1 MLITRKKHRAFMLL
15 EVLVATMLI
24 GVILLYL
31 LQIRNQTLVQF
42 LHSSHDNTGV
52 WLAEMK
58 MAELM
63 AEDLPD
69 PSEPDTFETGDSGD
83 FEYMDERYNDVNS
96 EINENWKE
104 RDIYIQYKFE
114 WTKELIF
121 IGSDFIGTQENLDN
135 WEPSEE
141 ASDSGEEAVADED
154 PNNKPA
160 ARVVRITLKVYHEDT
175 KGKVDPITT
184 LVTYVDPAMLYE
196 AGEEEEDPSNP
207 EGETEGTGR

>member
-1 MLITRKKHRAFMLL
+1 MRVSRQKHRAFMLL

-24 GVILLYL
+24 GVALLYL
-31 LQIRNQTLVQF
+31 LQVQNQTLVQF
-42 LHSSHDNTGV
+42 MESKHDNTGV

-69 PSEPDTFETGDSGD
+69 PSEPGTFETSDSGD
-83 FEYMDERYNDVNS
+83 FEFMDDRYNEVNS
-96 EINENWKE
+96 EINDNWKDRE
-104 RDIYIQYKFE
+104 IYYQYKYE
-114 WTKELIF
+114 WSKELIF
-121 IGSDFIGTQENLDN
+121 IGSDFIGAQEDLDN
-135 WEPSEE
+135 WEPSED
-141 ASDSGEEAVADED
+141 ASNSGEDAIADED
-154 PNNKPA
+154 PNSKPA
-160 ARVVRITLKVYHEDT
+160 ARVVRITLKVYHEDN

-207 EGETEGTGR
+207 EDEGAGR